1 MSQCNLGVWECGI
14 LCSLIRC
21 YLVNGFG
28 EMLPKSSPFGEQW
41 FTPSMVLIGEIGCPR
56 RLKNLMV
63 QANGDIFIRGISK
76 GPYAGGNGDLLCD
89 VTFLRPFQEWE
100 LETLHSLFAF
110 IYSCKIG
117 GGGIDRIGWLPSK
130 NKIFEVVLL

>member
-1 MSQCNLGVWECGI
+1 MGSLGDEFKILWLIGRRYVNQCNLGVWECGI

-63 QANGDIFIRGISK
+63 
-76 GPYAGGNGDLLCD
+76 
-89 VTFLRPFQEWE
+89 
-100 LETLHSLFAF
+100 
-110 IYSCKIG
+110 
-117 GGGIDRIGWLPSK
+117 
-130 NKIFEVVLL
+130 